1 MTETV
6 HTETVHTETGNTETV
21 HTETGNTETMK
32 AAVWHAAGDVRVEDV
47 PLPRDLRPDEVIVKV
62 DLACIC
68 ASDLAE
74 YRDGPHVIPVER
86 PHRLTGKQAP
96 VTLGHEFVGRVTAT
110 GAAVGHLSIGDR
122 VCGDACLRCGTCF
135 WCQRGE
141 YNICEYGG
149 SIGLHSDGAFA
160 EYLKVPDYTL
170 YRVPDAVDDQAAAIV
185 EPLAVG
191 FHALERGRFTA
202 GETVVVVGF
211 GMVGAA
217 VTLIAAAIGAARVVV
232 VESSPARAEAARKAG
247 ATDVLAPGR
256 ELRNQIRALT
266 SGRGADI
273 VCDCTGL
280 AAVLPS
286 SVELSRRGGRV
297 VICGIAHEPSAVRA
311 DRIVYFER
319 EVIGSLGYRRAHEA
333 VLRLLETGRLDVGW
347 LFAKPIGLEQ
357 VVSQGL
363 DVMGSDSGTGCLR
376 IPVVIT
382 GA

>member
-1 MTETV
+1 MNQAGTTEDGT
-6 HTETVHTETGNTETV
+6 TKDD
-21 HTETGNTETMK
+21 TMR
-32 AAVWHAAGDVRVEDV
+32 AAVWHAAGDVRVQDV
-47 PLPRDLRPDEVIVKV
+47 PRPAPHDLEPDEVIVQV

-74 YRDGPHVIPVER
+74 YRDGPHVIPVDR
-86 PHRLTGKQAP
+86 PHRLTGQKAP
-96 VTLGHEFVGRVTAT
+96 VTLGHEFVGRVTGM
-110 GAAVGHLSIGDR
+110 GASAGAQSAGGLALGDR

-141 YNICEYGG
+141 YNICEAGG
-149 SIGLHSDGAFA
+149 SIGLHADGAFA
-160 EYLKVPDYTL
+160 RYLKVPAYTL
-170 YRVPDAVDDQAAAIV
+170 YRVPDAVDDRSAAIV

-247 ATDVLAPGR
+247 ATDVLAPGK
-256 ELRNQIRALT
+256 ELRGAVRDLT
-266 SGRGADI
+266 EGRGADL

-297 VICGIAHEPSAVRA
+297 VICGIAHEPSALRA

-319 EVIGSLGYRRAHEA
+319 EVIGSLGYRHTHAA

-347 LFAKPIGLEQ
+347 LFAPPIELERIVERGL
-357 VVSQGL
+357 G
-363 DVMGSDSGTGCLR
+363 VMGSPGDAAWLR
-376 IPVVIT
+376 IPVVMT

>member
-1 MTETV
+1 MNQAETIRA
-6 HTETVHTETGNTETV
+6 ETIRAETIRAETIRA
-21 HTETGNTETMK
+21 ETMR
-32 AAVWHAAGDVRVEDV
+32 AAVWHAAGDVRVENV
-47 PLPRDLRPDEVIVKV
+47 PRPQDQDLQPDEVIVKI

-74 YRDGPHVIPVER
+74 YRDGPHVIPVDR
-86 PHRLTGKQAP
+86 PHRLTGKKAP
-96 VTLGHEFVGRVTAT
+96 VTLGHEFVGKVTAK
-110 GAAVGHLSIGDR
+110 GAAADGLLVGDR

-141 YNICEYGG
+141 YNICEFGG
-149 SIGLHSDGAFA
+149 SIGLHADGAFA
-160 EYLKVPDYTL
+160 EYLKVPAYTL
-170 YRVPDAVDDQAAAIV
+170 YQVPDAVDDRSAAIV

-232 VESSPARAEAARKAG
+232 VESSPTRAEAARKAG

-256 ELRNQIRALT
+256 ELRGQIRALT

-297 VICGIAHEPSAVRA
+297 VICGIAHEPSQLRA

-319 EVIGSLGYRRAHEA
+319 EVIGSLGYRRTHEP

-347 LFAKPIGLEQ
+347 LFAEPIELEQ
-357 VVSQGL
+357 VISKGL
-363 DVMGSDSGTGCLR
+363 DLMGSPSNASWLR